1 MRFLRVGAL
10 ALTFSSFLFAVNKDL
25 LALQRELDA
34 RLDAMQQQQQQLS
47 SKLDVLTGMLN
58 QMSADTRH
66 TADQVAGMQDVLRN
80 TVTNSLGPVNSLGT
94 KVEATGEDVRSLRDA
109 LADLASRLERMDAKI
124 TDLTRQMQIM
134 QNPPS
139 APGAQGTTGP
149 PGAVGA
155 AGGQSGTPN
164 SGTPNQSGPPPVGV
178 SAAQLFTDARRDQ
191 QTGNTQ
197 LAVQEYQQ
205 YLSYFPNTEYAA
217 SAQYYL
223 GEIAYTQ
230 GDYKTAIP
238 YFDAVLE
245 RYPQNPR
252 TKDAAYMKGMAL
264 AKSGQRTQA
273 VQELRALIQKYPGSE
288 QARKAQVAL
297 ADRSLFP
304 SATAGRT
311 RRP

>member
-1 MRFLRVGAL
+1 MKFLCVGAL
-10 ALTFSSFLFAVNKDL
+10 ALTFSSFSFAANKDL
-25 LALQRELDA
+25 IALQRELDA
-34 RLDAMQQQQQQLS
+34 RLDSMQQAQQQLN

-80 TVTNSLGPVNSLGT
+80 TVTSSLGPVNNLGT
-94 KVEATGEDVRSLRDA
+94 KVEATSEDVRSLRDA

-134 QNPPS
+134 QNPPP
-139 APGAQGTTGP
+139 APGAQGTTGGV
-149 PGAVGA
+149 PGSAGVTGA
-155 AGGQSGTPN
+155 PN
-164 SGTPNQSGPPPVGV
+164 GAPNQGGSGAPPMGV

-223 GEIAYTQ
+223 GEIAYNQ

-273 VQELRALIQKYPGSE
+273 VQELRALIQKFPGSE

-304 SATAGRT
+304 SAAASGRT

>member
-1 MRFLRVGAL
+1 MKVLRLGIL
-10 ALTFSSFLFAVNKDL
+10 ALTFSSFSFAVNKDL

-34 RLDAMQQQQQQLS
+34 RLDAMQQQEQQLA
-47 SKLDVLTGMLN
+47 SKLDMLN
-58 QMSADTRH
+58 GMITAMQNDTRR

-80 TVTNSLGPVNSLGT
+80 TVASSLGPVSNLGT
-94 KVEATGEDVRSLRDA
+94 KVDATSEDVRSLRDA

-124 TDLTRQMQIM
+124 TDLSRQMQIM
-134 QNPPS
+134 QSPPP
-139 APGAQGTTGP
+139 APGTQGTSGPPGGALTTGGTGTPSQGGTTGAP
-149 PGAVGA
+149 
-155 AGGQSGTPN
+155 T
-164 SGTPNQSGPPPVGV
+164 GV

-217 SAQYYL
+217 SAQFYL
-223 GEIAYTQ
+223 GEIAFNQ

-264 AKSGQRTQA
+264 ARSGQRTQA

-288 QARKAQVAL
+288 QARKAQGAL

-304 SATAGRT
+304 SSATT
-311 RRP
+311 RRRD

>member
-10 ALTFSSFLFAVNKDL
+10 ALAFSSFSFGVNKDL

-34 RLDAMQQQQQQLS
+34 RLDAMQQEQQQLN

-80 TVTNSLGPVNSLGT
+80 TVTSSLGPVNNLGT
-94 KVEATGEDVRSLRDA
+94 KVEATSEDVRSLRDA
-109 LADLASRLERMDAKI
+109 LADLASRLERMDAKL
-124 TDLTRQMQIM
+124 TDLTRQIQIM
-134 QNPPS
+134 QNPPA

-149 PGAVGA
+149 PGATGTT
-155 AGGQSGTPN
+155 GGPIAV
-164 SGTPNQSGPPPVGV
+164 PNQGGPAAPPVGV

-223 GEIAYTQ
+223 GEIAYNQ
-230 GDYKTAIP
+230 NDYKTAIP

-273 VQELRALIQKYPGSE
+273 VQELRSLIQKYPGSE

-297 ADRSLFP
+297 ADHSLFP
-304 SATAGRT
+304 SAAGAART